1 LFPFLAIL
9 NNAAINISIQ
19 GFCELMFAILLG
31 MNLGVELLGYLMAL
45 FNIFEKLKKLVF
57 TLAVSFSIPISNT

>member
-1 LFPFLAIL
+1 
-9 NNAAINISIQ
+9 
-19 GFCELMFAILLG
+19 MFAILLG

-57 TLAVSFSIPISNT
+57 TLAVIIFYSH